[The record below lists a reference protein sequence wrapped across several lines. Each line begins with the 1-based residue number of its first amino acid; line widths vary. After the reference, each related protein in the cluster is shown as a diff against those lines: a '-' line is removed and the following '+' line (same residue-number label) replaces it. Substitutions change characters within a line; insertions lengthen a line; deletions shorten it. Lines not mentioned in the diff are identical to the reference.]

1 MYIYKLG
8 YYYMLDLACI
18 NLPGAFGY
26 INKYLCMCFACIV
39 MYALDYVSNKWDGRC
54 PWFMVNSQSNIC
66 LISLVFNEPEA
77 TRDQVP
83 DELQKKKKKSGAPLL
98 PTTIIATR
106 AGWHAKFWE
115 ALYQVY
121 ACRRTS
127 LLYLS
132 LPKHYFVNFKFLF
145 LLNYLSYL
153 RFDCTVIF
161 ILIKSLQ
168 QDPM

>member
-83 DELQKKKKKSGAPLL
+83 DELQKKKKKIGRSP
-98 PTTIIATR
+98 PPYYYHCYT
-106 AGWHAKFWE
+106 GWVTCKVLRSFISSLCMQKNISSLSISSQTLFCKF
-115 ALYQVY
+115 
-121 ACRRTS
+121 
-127 LLYLS
+127 
-132 LPKHYFVNFKFLF
+132 
-145 LLNYLSYL
+145 
-153 RFDCTVIF
+153 
-161 ILIKSLQ
+161 
-168 QDPM
+168 

>member
-39 MYALDYVSNKWDGRC
+39 MYALDYVSNKSDGRC

-83 DELQKKKKKSGAPLL
+83 DELQKKKKHRAL
-98 PTTIIATR
+98 PS
-106 AGWHAKFWE
+106 
-115 ALYQVY
+115 
-121 ACRRTS
+121 S
-127 LLYLS
+127 LLLS
-132 LPKHYFVNFKFLF
+132 LLHGLGDMQ
-145 LLNYLSYL
+145 S
-153 RFDCTVIF
+153 FDK
-161 ILIKSLQ
+161 LYIKSMHAEEHLFSIYLF
-168 QDPM
+168 PNIIL